1 VETEQPVKDSDIQ
14 DRMSSFFGGPPEV
27 ATDPEAEAPAEQ
39 TQAATDAE
47 EGETPNEYEAE
58 PADDLVEIELED
70 GEKYRV
76 PPKLKDRVMADKDYT
91 VKTQELAVQRKAV
104 EDKAMFVEAREKLS
118 EALNEDMA
126 EVQRLEYQRKQYEG
140 LDWSALYN
148 ADPGQAMKLRD
159 QRDELAREI
168 AQKTDTLQQKVRRGH
183 EMLTQH
189 ADKQWEIAVEGAK
202 QRIGKVSPA
211 EDAAM
216 LDQVRVLGF
225 DASEIKSKLADSRI
239 LQAIHKA
246 AKWDALQK
254 AKPGAVQA
262 AQKAPPILKSGPVNP
277 NAQQNTRE
285 KALRQQVKKTGNIN
299 DVARLL
305 ASRIK

>member
-1 VETEQPVKDSDIQ
+1 MKTEQPVTDSDIK
-14 DRMSSFFGGPPEV
+14 DRMSSFFGAPPEV
-27 ATDPEAEAPAEQ
+27 ATEPEDESTEVPKENPEAEDG
-39 TQAATDAE
+39 DA
-47 EGETPNEYEAE
+47 PNEYEAE
-58 PADDLVEIELED
+58 PADDLVEIELDD

-76 PPKLKDRVMADKDYT
+76 PAKLKDRVMAGSDYR
-91 VKTQELAVQRKAV
+91 VKTQDLAVQRKAT
-104 EDKAMFVEAREKLS
+104 EDRAQYVEAREKLS
-118 EALNEDMA
+118 EALRDDMA

-168 AQKTDTLQQKVRRGH
+168 QQKSGVLQQKVQRGQQI
-183 EMLTQH
+183 LTQH
-189 ADKQWEIAVEGAK
+189 AEKQWEIAVEGVR
-202 QRIGKVSPA
+202 QRIGKVTQA

-216 LDQVRVLGF
+216 LDQVRELGF
-225 DASEIKSKLADSRI
+225 SAEEIKTKLADSRI

-246 AKWDALQK
+246 AKWDALQRT
-254 AKPGAVQA
+254 KPGAVAQ
-262 AQKAPPILKSGPVNP
+262 AQKAPPILKAGAVNP
-277 NAQQNTRE
+277 NAQANTRE
-285 KALRQQVKKTGNIN
+285 KALRQQVKKTGNLN